1 MKKIRIETIG
11 CKVNFAESERMKE
24 IFIAQGYEIA
34 NDNDDP
40 DLVLINTCT
49 VTGKAER
56 DARKII
62 RRLKR
67 EHPTAIIIAA
77 GCMSEF
83 NPTKTAEI
91 LEVDAVLGQSEK
103 YKAPFIIDEI
113 IKGNLPRV
121 LINTELEPEFEFAAS
136 YDPEN
141 RSRGFLKLQDGCDY
155 YCTYCAVAYS
165 RGKSRSM
172 VFDDIVPAL
181 KKIRESGFREIVVSG
196 INLGTYS
203 DKGKNF
209 SDVIELIAESDLDI
223 RVRISSIEP
232 NLLTDRI
239 LELTAESDKI
249 CPHFHIPLQS
259 GSDTILK
266 EMHRRYNTQ
275 YFGDL
280 IYKIKSRI
288 PDCCLGI
295 DVITGF
301 PGETEELFMET
312 YDFLNSLPISYLH
325 VFSYSERKG
334 TPAAE
339 MACKVSEFDKKQ
351 RTRKLLVLSMQK
363 KETFYR
369 SQLGKEFYVIPEYKV
384 PSKTAFGWTENYI
397 RTKFFI
403 NDYSND
409 IIRLKADSID
419 EDGVVKGVIF

>member
-1 MKKIRIETIG
+1 MKKIKIETIG

-24 IFIAQGYEIA
+24 IFIAQGYDIA
-34 NDNDDP
+34 TVEETP
-40 DLVLINTCT
+40 DLILINTCT

-67 EHPTAIIIAA
+67 EHPTAVIIAA

-165 RGKSRSM
+165 RGSSRSM
-172 VFDDIVPAL
+172 DFDEILPAL
-181 KKIRESGFREIVVSG
+181 RKIRSTGFREIVISG

-209 SDVIELIAESDLDI
+209 TDVIELIAESDLDI

-232 NLLTDRI
+232 NLLTDKI
-239 LELTAESDKI
+239 IELTEKSDKI

-266 EMHRRYNTQ
+266 EMHRRYNTK
-275 YFGDL
+275 FFSEL
-280 IYKIKSRI
+280 ILKIKSRI

-301 PGETEELFMET
+301 PGETDELFQET
-312 YDFLNSLPISYLH
+312 FNFLESLPISYLH

-339 MACKVSEFDKKQ
+339 MASKVSEFDKKQ
-351 RTRKLLVLSMQK
+351 RTRKLLQLSLK
-363 KETFYR
+363 KKHEFYG
-369 SQLGKEFYVIPEYKV
+369 SQLGKEFFVIPEYKT
-384 PSKTAFGWTENYI
+384 PSKIAFGWTENYI
-397 RTKFFI
+397 RTKFFV
-403 NDYSND
+403 NDYKAD

-419 EDGVVKGVIF
+419 DDGVVKAIIL

>member
-1 MKKIRIETIG
+1 MKRIKIETIG

-24 IFIAQGYEIA
+24 IFISEGYSIA
-34 NDNDDP
+34 KEGDEVDMI
-40 DLVLINTCT
+40 LINTCT

-67 EHPTAIIIAA
+67 EHPTAIVIAA

-103 YKAPFIIDEI
+103 YKAPFIIDDI
-113 IKGNLPRV
+113 IKGNLPKV

-165 RGKSRSM
+165 RGQSRSM
-172 VFDDIVPAL
+172 NFDEIIPAL
-181 KKIRESGFREIVVSG
+181 RKIREAGFREIVISG

-209 SDVIELIAESDLDI
+209 SDVIELISESDLDI
-223 RVRISSIEP
+223 RARISSIEP
-232 NLLTDRI
+232 NLLTEKI
-239 LELTAESDKI
+239 IELTANSEKI

-259 GSDTILK
+259 GSDWILK
-266 EMHRRYNTQ
+266 EMHRRYNTR
-275 YFGDL
+275 FFAEL
-280 IYKIKSRI
+280 LHKIKTRI

-301 PGETEELFMET
+301 PGETDELFMET
-312 YDFLNSLPISYLH
+312 YKFLDSLPLSYLH

-339 MACKVSEFDKKQ
+339 MAGKVSEFDKKQ
-351 RTRKLLVLSMQK
+351 RTRKLLQLSERK
-363 KETFYR
+363 KEDFYR
-369 SQLGKEFYVIPEYKV
+369 SQLGNEFFVIPEYKP

-397 RTKFFI
+397 RAKFVVD
-403 NDYSND
+403 DYNAD

-419 EDGVVKGVIF
+419 DDGTIKAVIF

>member
-24 IFIAQGYEIA
+24 IFIAQGYLIA
-34 NDNDDP
+34 KDDDEP
-40 DLVLINTCT
+40 DLILINTCT

-67 EHPTAIIIAA
+67 EHPTAVVIAA

-141 RSRGFLKLQDGCDY
+141 RTRGFLKLQDGCDY

-165 RGKSRSM
+165 RGQSRSM
-172 VFDDIVPAL
+172 DFDEIIPSL
-181 KKIRESGFREIVVSG
+181 NKIRSAGFREIVISG
-196 INLGTYS
+196 INLGTYF

-209 SDVIELIAESDLDI
+209 SDVIELIAGSDLDI

-232 NLLTDRI
+232 NLLTDEI
-239 LELTAESDKI
+239 LELTAKSDKI

-266 EMHRRYNTQ
+266 EMHRRYTTD
-275 YFGDL
+275 FFRKL
-280 IYKIKSRI
+280 ILKIKSRI

-301 PGETEELFMET
+301 PGETDELFGET
-312 YDFLNSLPISYLH
+312 YEFLNSLPISYLH

-339 MACKVSEFDKKQ
+339 MAGKVSEFDKKQ
-351 RTRKLLVLSMQK
+351 RTRKLLQLSDKK
-363 KETFYR
+363 KEEFYQ
-369 SQLGKEFYVIPEYKV
+369 SQLGNEFFVIPEYKP

-403 NDYSND
+403 NDYSVD
-409 IIRLKADSID
+409 IIKLRADSID
-419 EDGVVKGVIF
+419 NDGVVKAFVF

>member
-203 DKGKNF
+203 DRGKNF

-275 YFGDL
+275 FFGDL

-351 RTRKLLVLSMQK
+351 RTRKLLVLSQQK

-369 SQLGKEFYVIPEYKV
+369 SQLGKEFFVIPEYKV

-397 RTKFFI
+397 RTNFFI
-403 NDYSND
+403 NNYSND